1 MSLQNF
7 EIISGDSES
16 KVILHVPHSAT
27 YIPGEVRKS
36 ILLSDQELKA
46 ELDEMTDTL
55 TEAVA
60 LKATEISGKKPWLFI
75 NRFSRLV
82 IDPERFP
89 DEREAMNAVG
99 MGAVYQKTSIGT
111 QLEG

>member
-7 EIISGDSES
+7 EIVTGDPNS

-27 YIPGEVRKS
+27 FIPEEIRKD

-55 TEAVA
+55 TEAIA
-60 LKATEISGKKPWLFI
+60 LKAAEISGKKA
-75 NRFSRLV
+75 LV
-82 IDPERFP
+82 IH
-89 DEREAMNAVG
+89 
-99 MGAVYQKTSIGT
+99 
-111 QLEG
+111 